1 MSPGGI
7 FGYDNDKC
15 VLSKCYYFNPNQAC
29 QNGSPTSGSSQ
40 YTNVSSI
47 LSDMNSLNSSDSAT
61 YRRWKVSGSI
71 LEFE

>member
-15 VLSKCYYFNPNQAC
+15 VLSKCYYSNPSQAC
-29 QNGSPTSGSSQ
+29 SNGSPSGSSK
-40 YTNVSSI
+40 YTDVNSI

-61 YRRWKVSGSI
+61 YRRWKVSGSV